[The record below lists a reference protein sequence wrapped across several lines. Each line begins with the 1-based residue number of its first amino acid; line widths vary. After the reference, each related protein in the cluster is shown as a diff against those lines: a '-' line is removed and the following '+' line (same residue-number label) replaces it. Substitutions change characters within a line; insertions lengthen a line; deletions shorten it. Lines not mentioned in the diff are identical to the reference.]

1 MEGGFVV
8 FRLVGFW
15 GFKGLY
21 KWWYIDLSFVSLMI
35 LFLLKVSFVLIGR
48 VIFFLR
54 NKFVDC
60 IWVLILFIFC
70 GIDIKEGEVYD
81 NDVAGLLFGLYCG
94 SVFVV
99 FKSLF
104 MLLVE
109 SMEVVLVWGV
119 GEGWINGISF
129 WVIVLDWIV
138 FGGFDIVFGWD
149 IVRYERGL
157 FLNKGDLVSDEVGDG
172 ADWVVIGGF
181 FDFVWV

>member
-1 MEGGFVV
+1 
-8 FRLVGFW
+8 
-15 GFKGLY
+15 
-21 KWWYIDLSFVSLMI
+21 MI

-70 GIDIKEGEVYD
+70 GIDIKEDEVYD

-109 SMEVVLVWGV
+109 SMEVVLV
-119 GEGWINGISF
+119 
-129 WVIVLDWIV
+129 
-138 FGGFDIVFGWD
+138 
-149 IVRYERGL
+149 
-157 FLNKGDLVSDEVGDG
+157 
-172 ADWVVIGGF
+172 
-181 FDFVWV
+181 